1 MKKILGTTLVAVA
14 FAMVNTVDAKVM
26 KKRVEMKGK
35 SEVFAASK
43 DTQENPTAT
52 NKNELV
58 ATLNEE
64 ANTEAKQETI
74 DYTIRK
80 QQLEDGIK
88 LIKDR
93 MKDLNYRWFAFWT
106 DSDQKKAYQAAA
118 DRLHDL
124 EKELNDVKVQL
135 NENKKETGSMWTS
148 AVDIAI
154 KTMKYVGIPVIVIG
168 GVSYDLYYN
177 LGYTKGA
184 MAEIRAGFPR
194 TRHALYHGALS
205 NVPMEETAAVTQPTS
220 TTEKKSRIQQLQE
233 WHRKKMMP
241 KN

>member
-43 DTQENPTAT
+43 NTQENPTKE

-88 LIKDR
+88 LIKER

-118 DRLHDL
+118 DRLNDL
-124 EKELNDVKVQL
+124 EKELSDVNKQL

-148 AVDIAI
+148 AVNLAI

-177 LGYTKGA
+177 LGYTQGA
-184 MAEIRAGFPR
+184 MAEARAGFPR
-194 TRHALYHGALS
+194 TRKALS
-205 NVPMEETAAVTQPTS
+205 NAYTKGEGIVRGAYTKVRGTASTVTTPVES
-220 TTEKKSRIQQLQE
+220 TVDRRFFNPE
-233 WHRKKMMP
+233 M
-241 KN
+241 